1 MTVLFLL
8 NYTTTLFLVFIFAG
22 AIAPENQ
29 STRFVFYIT
38 VVLMVTLVC
47 WIWGRHSII
56 KRGNYIYI
64 QTFPTFTKI
73 RAEEIE
79 NLTIIEKHVLV
90 NKKDGSQKKYHF
102 MFGPTGGIHDSVTPL
117 IINRIKRL

>member
-22 AIAPENQ
+22 ALAPENQ
-29 STRFVFYIT
+29 SVRIAFYTT

-56 KRGNYIYI
+56 RRGKYVYI
-64 QTFPTFTKI
+64 QTFPTVTKI
-73 RAEEIE
+73 HEEEIE

-90 NKKDGSQKKYHF
+90 NKKDRSQKKHHF
-102 MFGPTGGIHDSVTPL
+102 MFGPTEGIHDSVTPL
-117 IINRIKRL
+117 INNQIKRL